1 MLPVWNPYH
10 LCNINKIEMIQHR
23 MARFVLG
30 CPWRRDLTESI
41 TSMLSS
47 LGWPSLQL
55 RRKCAR
61 LTLLFKLLH
70 NFLVISPE
78 YLPVPSPVTTTRAN
92 HDFKFLHYKT
102 SIDCYKFSFFPR
114 TVPEWNALPSYI
126 VNEQTLNSFK
136 KSLYQYCNIII

>member
-1 MLPVWNPYH
+1 MLPQFGIPYH
-10 LCNINKIEMIQHR
+10 LWNINKIEMIQHR
-23 MARFVLG
+23 AACFVLG
-30 CPWRRDLTESI
+30 CPWRRDFRDSI
-41 TSMLSS
+41 TSMLSL

-92 HDFKFLHYKT
+92 HDVKFLHYQT
-102 SIDCYKFSFFPR
+102 SIDCYKFSFIPR
-114 TVPEWNALPSYI
+114 TVPEWNALPSYNYSKWTNIWFFQENI
-126 VNEQTLNSFK
+126 VSVL
-136 KSLYQYCNIII
+136 

>member
-1 MLPVWNPYH
+1 
-10 LCNINKIEMIQHR
+10 MIQHR
-23 MARFVLG
+23 AACFVLG
-30 CPWRRDLTESI
+30 CPWRRDLRDST
-41 TSMLSS
+41 TSMLSL

-70 NFLVISPE
+70 NVLVISPE

-92 HDFKFLHYKT
+92 HDFKFLHYQT
-102 SIDCYKFSFFPR
+102 SIDCYKISFIPR
-114 TVPEWNALPSYI
+114 TVSEWNALPSYI
-126 VNEQTLNSFK
+126 VNEQTSDSFK